1 MITQV
6 RPSGYNNP
14 KISTFAGR
22 SIDTKPINVENGSK
36 FTEIDTGR
44 IYVFDK
50 TNKIWIEKAGSGG
63 SSVNIEPITIVENGV
78 TTAPEGTAYSP
89 ITVNVP
95 SVPEPYI
102 KETYKNNQLVSAE
115 IVGSVGQQIRPGLF
129 LNCSALASVSWTEPI
144 TKIGSRAFEGC
155 SAITSLDF
163 SQDNVRSVGDHA
175 FSQCRELKEITF
187 KPNTLRTFG
196 DNAFEYCSKLQ
207 TFSIISSPKLLGIG
221 LECFKSCIALNT
233 VYLMTNTD
241 PTTMYVNVGGNAF
254 EGCTNL
260 TDIYVFW
267 PKGGVANAP
276 WGATN
281 ATIHYDYTGG

>member
-44 IYVFDK
+44 VYVFDK
-50 TNKIWIEKAGSGG
+50 TNKTWIKKAGTGG

-95 SVPEPYI
+95 SVPSVPEPYI
-102 KETYKNNQLVSAE
+102 KETYKNNQLISAE
-115 IVGSVGQQIRPGLF
+115 IVGSVGKQIRPGLF

-155 SAITSLDF
+155 TVLPPLDF
-163 SQDNVRSVGDHA
+163 SQDNVKTIGEYA
-175 FSQCRELKEITF
+175 FSKCKGLKEITF
-187 KPNTLRTFG
+187 KPNKLGRIKS
-196 DNAFEYCSKLQ
+196 NAFEYCTSLQ
-207 TFSIISSPKLLGIG
+207 TFSLVALSDMLYIES
-221 LECFKSCIALNT
+221 ECFKSCTALKT
-233 VYLMTNTD
+233 VYLSLTD
-241 PTTMYVNVGGNAF
+241 AIYLSIAANAF

-260 TDIYVFW
+260 TDIYVSW
-267 PKGGVANAP
+267 SENLIPDAP